1 MPHPLRSWHNDG
13 MGRAQRDPID
23 ALATQISYHRERYY
37 NDQPEIS
44 DAEFDALE
52 DRLRDLAPDHPVLA
66 DVGAAPPEASEIAEV
81 SEREVEELADAR
93 SADDL
98 ALRLFAWSDRQY
110 SHGDV
115 DLHAYKT
122 VYLALQREAPEH
134 PALRDVLPPR
144 GMDWP
149 KSSHELPMG
158 SLNKVNSEEQ
168 LRAWTARCDEL
179 AEPHEVGPV
188 SSDLAVTEKLDG
200 ISIEVLYDGGRFETA
215 ITRGDGVVG
224 ERIGPNV
231 RRMKS
236 VPETIPHRGRV
247 SVRGEI
253 ILRKSDL
260 SVFTAFKER
269 VDSKFDRVKSLRN
282 TASGIART
290 KDVKHLEGCR
300 HLSVLF
306 YDVEGVDGL
315 ETESDKLD
323 WLSQQGL
330 ESPYFSFGDV
340 DRVSKIH
347 ADYQSTERAKLDYE
361 IDGLVIRANQL
372 AAFNLLGELNH
383 RPRAA
388 VAFKFGNEMQVTSL
402 REILWSTGDS
412 GRITPIAQ
420 VDPVFL
426 AGAEVRQASLHN
438 LAKVRSMKIGPG
450 DEVLVSRRNDVIP
463 YVERIVVDSGNE
475 EEAPE
480 RCRVCETPV
489 EADGEYLVCPNIDC
503 PARRRGRLKTW
514 VKQLGLLEWGE
525 RTLEILFEHQLA
537 KEPADLYRLTR
548 ADITSLEGF
557 GEVTARKLLDP
568 LHAKKKIP
576 LPIFI
581 AALGIPSVS
590 RETGKLLV
598 GAGFDTFDRIANAE
612 LEALAAVEGLGEIKA
627 DKISRGVRSRLEE
640 IERLRAVGVEPVLP
654 EEGGPL
660 NGLSFCF
667 SGSHSRPRKEL
678 VQIVEANGGT
688 VRSGVTKGLDYLV
701 LADPSSTSSKAQK
714 ARNLGTAIIDEAGL
728 EAVVRERG
736 GAMP

>member
-1 MPHPLRSWHNDG
+1 
-13 MGRAQRDPID
+13 MGRAQAEPNDAVE
-23 ALATQISYHRERYY
+23 ALAAQIAYHRDRYY

-52 DRLRDLAPDHPVLA
+52 DRLRELAPDHPALA
-66 DVGAAPPEASEIAEV
+66 EVGAAPPEGAEIAEV
-81 SEREVEELADAR
+81 SDEEVSELVRAKSADELAQ
-93 SADDL
+93 
-98 ALRLFAWSDRQY
+98 RLEDWSDRQY

-115 DLHAYKT
+115 DLHAYKA
-122 VYLALQREAPEH
+122 VYLALEREDAQH
-134 PALRDVLPPR
+134 PTLRDVLPPR
-144 GMDWP
+144 GMEWP

-158 SLNKVNSEEQ
+158 SLNKVNTEEE
-168 LRAWTARCDEL
+168 LRAWVTRCDEMA
-179 AEPHEVGPV
+179 AELEVEPP
-188 SSDLAVTEKLDG
+188 SRDLAVTEKLDG

-231 RRMKS
+231 RRMKG
-236 VPETIPHRGRV
+236 VPRTIAHEGRV

-253 ILRKSDL
+253 ILRKSD
-260 SVFTAFKER
+260 VDAFTAFKRR
-269 VDSKFDRVKSLRN
+269 VDPKFERLKSLRN

-300 HLSVLF
+300 HLTAMF

-315 ETESDKLD
+315 ESESDKLD
-323 WLSQQGL
+323 WLGDQGL
-330 ESPYFSFGDV
+330 ESPYFSFGDIDDV
-340 DRVSKIH
+340 VKIH
-347 ADYQSTERAKLDYE
+347 AGYQENERERLDYE

-388 VAFKFGNEMQVTSL
+388 VAFKFGNEMQVSTL
-402 REILWSTGDS
+402 RDIQWSTGDS
-412 GRITPIAQ
+412 GRITPIAV

-438 LAKVRSMKIGPG
+438 LAKVQTMKIGVG
-450 DEVLVSRRNDVIP
+450 DEVMVSRRNDVIP

-475 EEAPE
+475 EGPPE
-480 RCRVCETPV
+480 RCRACETPV
-489 EADGEYLVCPNIDC
+489 ERDGEYLVCPNVDC

-525 RTLEILFEHQLA
+525 RTIETLFDRGLA
-537 KEPADLYRLTR
+537 REPADLYRLDL
-548 ADITSLEGF
+548 ADITSLDGY
-557 GEVTARKLLDP
+557 GEITAKKLLDP
-568 LHAKKKIP
+568 LHEKKKIA
-576 LPIFI
+576 LPTFI

-598 GAGFDTFDRIANAE
+598 GAGFDTFEKIADADP
-612 LEALAAVEGLGEIKA
+612 EALAAIEGLGEIKA
-627 DKISRGVRSRLEE
+627 RKILDGVRGRLDEVG
-640 IERLRAVGVEPVLP
+640 RLKAVGVEPVLP

-678 VQIVEANGGT
+678 VKIVEANGGT

-714 ARNLGTAIIDEAGL
+714 ARNLGTEIIDEAAF
-728 EAVVRERG
+728 EEVVKERG
-736 GAMP
+736 GTVE

>member
-1 MPHPLRSWHNDG
+1 
-13 MGRAQRDPID
+13 
-23 ALATQISYHRERYY
+23 
-37 NDQPEIS
+37 
-44 DAEFDALE
+44 
-52 DRLRDLAPDHPVLA
+52 
-66 DVGAAPPEASEIAEV
+66 
-81 SEREVEELADAR
+81 
-93 SADDL
+93 
-98 ALRLFAWSDRQY
+98 
-110 SHGDV
+110 
-115 DLHAYKT
+115 
-122 VYLALQREAPEH
+122 
-134 PALRDVLPPR
+134 
-144 GMDWP
+144 
-149 KSSHELPMG
+149 
-158 SLNKVNSEEQ
+158 
-168 LRAWTARCDEL
+168 
-179 AEPHEVGPV
+179 
-188 SSDLAVTEKLDG
+188 
-200 ISIEVLYDGGRFETA
+200 
-215 ITRGDGVVG
+215 
-224 ERIGPNV
+224 
-231 RRMKS
+231 
-236 VPETIPHRGRV
+236 
-247 SVRGEI
+247 
-253 ILRKSDL
+253 
-260 SVFTAFKER
+260 
-269 VDSKFDRVKSLRN
+269 
-282 TASGIART
+282 
-290 KDVKHLEGCR
+290 
-300 HLSVLF
+300 
-306 YDVEGVDGL
+306 
-315 ETESDKLD
+315 
-323 WLSQQGL
+323 
-330 ESPYFSFGDV
+330 
-340 DRVSKIH
+340 
-347 ADYQSTERAKLDYE
+347 
-361 IDGLVIRANQL
+361 
-372 AAFNLLGELNH
+372 
-383 RPRAA
+383 
-388 VAFKFGNEMQVTSL
+388 
-402 REILWSTGDS
+402 
-412 GRITPIAQ
+412 
-420 VDPVFL
+420 
-426 AGAEVRQASLHN
+426 
-438 LAKVRSMKIGPG
+438 MKIGPG

>member
-1 MPHPLRSWHNDG
+1 
-13 MGRAQRDPID
+13 MGRAQAESNEAVE
-23 ALATQISYHRERYY
+23 ALAKQVAYHRDRYY
-37 NDQPEIS
+37 NEQPEIS

-52 DRLRDLAPDHPVLA
+52 DRLRELAPDHPVLA
-66 DVGAAPPEASEIAEV
+66 KVGAAPPEGADIAEV
-81 SEREVEELADAR
+81 SEEEVTELVHSKSADELAKR
-93 SADDL
+93 
-98 ALRLFAWSDRQY
+98 LRAWSERQY

-115 DLHAYKT
+115 DLHAYKA
-122 VYLALQREAPEH
+122 VYLALEREDADH

-144 GMDWP
+144 GMEWP
-149 KSSHELPMG
+149 KSPHELPMG
-158 SLNKVNSEEQ
+158 SLNKVNTEDE
-168 LRAWTARCDEL
+168 LRAWVTRCDEMAVEL
-179 AEPHEVGPV
+179 EIAPM
-188 SSDLAVTEKLDG
+188 SDDLAVTEKLDG

-224 ERIGPNV
+224 ERVGPNV
-231 RRMKS
+231 RRMKG
-236 VPETIPHRGRV
+236 VPATIPHEGRV

-253 ILRKSDL
+253 ILRKSD
-260 SVFTAFKER
+260 VDAFTEFKRR
-269 VDSKFDRVKSLRN
+269 VDPKFERVKSLRN

-300 HLSVLF
+300 HLTAMF

-315 ETESDKLD
+315 ESESDKLD

-330 ESPYFSFGDV
+330 ESPYFSFGAIDQV
-340 DRVSKIH
+340 AKIH
-347 ADYQSTERAKLDYE
+347 ADYQEKEREQLDYE

-372 AAFNLLGELNH
+372 EAFNLLGELNH

-388 VAFKFGNEMQVTSL
+388 VAFKFGNEMQVSTL
-402 REILWSTGDS
+402 RDIQWSTGDS
-412 GRITPIAQ
+412 GRITPIAV

-438 LAKVRSMKIGPG
+438 LAKVRDMKIGVG
-450 DEVLVSRRNDVIP
+450 DEVMVSRRNDVIP

-475 EEAPE
+475 ETPPD

-489 EADGEYLVCPNIDC
+489 ERDGEYLVCPNVDC

-525 RTLEILFEHQLA
+525 RTIETLFERGLA
-537 KEPADLYRLTR
+537 VEPADLYRLEV
-548 ADITSLEGF
+548 DDVTSLDGY
-557 GEVTARKLLDP
+557 GEITAKKLLDP
-568 LHAKKKIP
+568 LREKKKIP
-576 LPIFI
+576 LPTFI

-598 GAGFDTFDRIANAE
+598 EAGFDTFEKIADAE
-612 LEALAAVEGLGEIKA
+612 AEALAAVEGLGEIKA
-627 DKISRGVRSRLEE
+627 KKILDGVRGRLDEV
-640 IERLRAVGVEPVLP
+640 ERLKAVGVEPVLP

-678 VQIVEANGGT
+678 VSIVESNGGT
-688 VRSGVTKGLDYLV
+688 VRSGVTKGLSYLV

-714 ARNLGTAIIDEAGL
+714 ARNLGTEIIDEATF
-728 EAVVRERG
+728 ESVVRERG
-736 GAMP
+736 GAVD